1 MKKKKSGLRWWMWLF
16 LAFVALL
23 VIGSLVPDVDDDTE
37 KISVADY
44 PVFNEGDQVEL
55 QGATFQVTSSEWVKD
70 LPGSK
75 KGVTPDECWLVVK
88 VTAKNDEK
96 VDQLLIDP
104 IYLIDEDEKPY
115 SEALASE
122 GTMYKPVQPEQQVV
136 ADMIFDV
143 PPDKNYS
150 MLLKRAALADSGW
163 VDKGALVNITPKGT
177 PYVMPEWMKR
187 DESTMAYVMMQ
198 GFVKRNLKAP
208 ATAKFP
214 SLAWDDQVQVI
225 RLSGQTYKVY
235 GYVDAQNSFGALIRT
250 GYTGVVQQTSEDKWV
265 LQEFAFGSD

>member
-23 VIGSLVPDVDDDTE
+23 VIGSLFPDVDDDTE
-37 KISVADY
+37 KVSIADY
-44 PVFNEGDQVEL
+44 PVFNEGDQVDL
-55 QGATFQVTSSEWVKD
+55 QGATFQVTNSEWVKD

-75 KGVTPDECWLVVK
+75 KDRMPEECWLVVK

-104 IYLIDEDEKPY
+104 IYLFDEDEKQY
-115 SEALASE
+115 SKALAS
-122 GTMYKPVQPEQQVV
+122 GTEMSMPVQPEQQVS

-143 PPDKNYS
+143 PPDKKYS
-150 MLLKRAALADSGW
+150 MRFTRAAHVDSGW
-163 VDKGALVNITPKGT
+163 VDKGALVTITPKGT
-177 PYVMPEWMKR
+177 PHIIPEWMKR
-187 DESTMAYVMMQ
+187 DESSMAYIMMRD
-198 GFVKRNLKAP
+198 FVKDKLKSP

-214 SLAWDDQVQVI
+214 SLAWDNQVRAI
-225 RLSGQTYKVY
+225 RVSGQKYMIY

-250 GYTGVVQQTSEDKWV
+250 KYTGVVEQTAKDKWV
-265 LQEFAFGSD
+265 LQELAFSSD